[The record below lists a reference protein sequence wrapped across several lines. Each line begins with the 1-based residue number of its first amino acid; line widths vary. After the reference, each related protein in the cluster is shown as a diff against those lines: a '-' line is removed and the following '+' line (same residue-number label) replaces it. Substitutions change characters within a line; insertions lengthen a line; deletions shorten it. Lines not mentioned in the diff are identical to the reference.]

1 MKSLQAALESERAE
15 TAQKENS
22 HLLLDSE
29 NAYLRSEN
37 ASLKEELERAQVT
50 LQGVEERAKEQ
61 EAELNQK
68 TESAAELLAKIEAA
82 DKVSLQG

>member
-37 ASLKEELERAQVT
+37 ASLKEELERAQLT

-68 TESAAELLAKIEAA
+68 TESAAELLAKIETA